1 MKFSFVFKIK
11 FVRGGGHRKEPRPAQ
26 GSKKLSLL
34 NMPKFFKLTVPEITG
49 WKIPIGIKNL
59 FTNWKPPFFEKSR
72 TVPKSSVFSIG
83 NGCFSTCIE
92 KTLISSTGPKNNQ
105 RGHPYDSEK
114 DFPQKPQKTKTVK
127 LF

>member
-1 MKFSFVFKIK
+1 MKFSFIFKIK
-11 FVRGGGHRKEPRPAQ
+11 FVRGGTEKSRGLLKVQ
-26 GSKKLSLL
+26 KKLSLL

-49 WKIPIGIKNL
+49 WKIPIGLKNL

-105 RGHPYDSEK
+105 RGHRYDSEK

-127 LF
+127 FF